1 MFVTVVE
8 VVGFIGALA
17 FALSGIPQAI
27 QSIRLGTSRG
37 MAGGTVALWMVGE
50 VAMLAYVLAKYPSD
64 LALVGNYSVNLLIV
78 GAISW
83 LWLFPRRIS
92 G

>member
-1 MFVTVVE
+1 MLATLVE
-8 VVGFIGALA
+8 IVGVIGAVA

-27 QSIRLGTSRG
+27 QSVRLGSSRG

-64 LALVGNYSVNLLIV
+64 LALVGNYAVNLFLV
-78 GAISW
+78 GTIAW
-83 LWLFPRRIS
+83 LWVFPRRTC